1 MFSLTDVCVHIIEGF
16 DTLEIHLLLLI
27 SLCLVLMH
35 YISQIFYNASVD
47 YVMLITLLIT
57 THLFLI
63 FNISF
68 YFLNNK
74 KIKLNIKVCI

>member
-1 MFSLTDVCVHIIEGF
+1 MFSLTAVCVHIIEGS
-16 DTLEIHLLLLI
+16 DTLEIYLLLLI

-57 THLFLI
+57 MHLFLI
-63 FNISF
+63 FNILF
-68 YFLNNK
+68 FK
-74 KIKLNIKVCI
+74 